1 MSLSSRGSVFL
12 VLCIVL
18 VLCPAPAVAFGAGNI
33 PGISTVEGQNW
44 RHGDIEDMLKTVAF
58 LKGHKWST
66 MMIKRVYFGNW
77 LRDYS
82 QAIDVGSVKG
92 VPAPTIRIL
101 VWILSFL
108 SFGYATGEFEV
119 TEERLGVYRP
129 EEHIDNPKDYAD
141 NEDARKYDP
150 RLRGPIQKEELLIDP
165 STGMKNYIANDRGGW
180 ATSSGYIRYSITRS
194 VHFGRVYT
202 HGGGGS
208 SGKEADLSEALR
220 CLGQSLHCL
229 EDWGAHTNYCE
240 LALIELGFRDV
251 FPHVGTETM
260 INLNGRR
267 VYPLVTGT
275 FGAVDFLHSMLGEA
289 NDHLSQSEIEEMDL
303 ALMNAQLATKGEGTR
318 GFFGSGSN
326 GGDDFLNLLS
336 QIPGQGA
343 GLASQARDL
352 QAQSQAQEYQ
362 NETTRAPN
370 QTFQGPPGSVGGP
383 PGPGI
388 PGMDPNFDAQKTIA
402 RIYPILEFRDK
413 IVKSINATIAKIP
426 GLEKLVETIS
436 EKITV
441 FIMSLLA
448 PFVRPI
454 IEAVT
459 KSLQDGSGAVVKSS
473 ADQQFVVWNDPHSSD
488 PTHSMLSKD
497 HFSNYLN
504 PVGGRVATT
513 ILQYAAPRILYAWE
527 HPGVPVDE
535 VINDI
540 LNVFHHPT
548 ARNEHLEIHR
558 NMFNT
563 VKKWV
568 DENPQRNSLNHIL
581 SSSSV
586 KAGGNHKGGNPAVHS
601 HGPDNSHSGFGGYGQ
616 AASTVWNKIQARD
629 LGAMREIDSP
639 SRGVSPAPPT
649 PAGMFGYSS
658 DPNAPSYGGGGGG
671 GEPYLGTQPPG
682 YSYDN
687 AAPMP
692 TSYQA
697 SGGGGYGGPQDQ
709 YQGGGGYGGGY
720 GGAPQQS
727 YGGPGGPGG
736 YPPQQT
742 GWDQR
747 PQSQGWDQRPQSQGG
762 WQQGP
767 PPPQQGGWQQGPPQQ
782 QGGWQQ
788 GPPPPQQA
796 GWQQGPPQGPPQGG
810 YPGQGYPGQG
820 GGYPGQG
827 YSGGY

>member
-12 VLCIVL
+12 VLCLVL
-18 VLCPAPAVAFGAGNI
+18 VLCPAPALAFGAGNI

-165 STGMKNYIANDRGGW
+165 ATGMKNYIANDRGGW
-180 ATSSGYIRYSITRS
+180 ATSSGYIRYSVTRS
-194 VHFGRVYT
+194 IHFGRVYT

-208 SGKEADLSEALR
+208 SGKDADLSEALR

-240 LALIELGFRDV
+240 LALIELGFNDV
-251 FPHVGTETM
+251 FPHVGSATK
-260 INLNGRR
+260 INLNGKH
-267 VYPLVTGT
+267 VYPLTTGT

-289 NDHLSQSEIEEMDL
+289 TDHFTQSEIEEMDL
-303 ALMNAQLATKGEGTR
+303 ALLNAQLATKGEGTR

-336 QIPGQGA
+336 QIPGQGS

-352 QAQSQAQEYQ
+352 QAQSQAQEYE
-362 NETTRAPN
+362 NEATRASGG
-370 QTFQGPPGSVGGP
+370 QTFQAPPGSVGGP

-388 PGMDPNFDAQKTIA
+388 PGMSPDFDAQKTIA

-448 PFVRPI
+448 PFIRPI
-454 IEAVT
+454 IEKVSKA
-459 KSLQDGSGAVVKSS
+459 LQDGSGAVVKSS
-473 ADQQFVVWNDPHSSD
+473 SDQQFVVWNDPNSSD

-535 VINDI
+535 VIADI
-540 LNVFHHPT
+540 LNVFHHPA
-548 ARNEHLEIHR
+548 ARNDRLEIHR

-568 DENPQRNSLNHIL
+568 DENPHRSNLNHVL
-581 SSSSV
+581 GSASV
-586 KAGGNHKGGNPAVHS
+586 KSGGNHKGGNPAVHS

-616 AASTVWNKIQARD
+616 AASAVWGKIQARD
-629 LGAMREIDSP
+629 LGAMREIDDVP
-639 SRGVSPAPPT
+639 SRGISPSPST
-649 PAGMFGYSS
+649 PVGAFGYSS
-658 DPNAPSYGGGGGG
+658 APGGAPSYGGGSGG
-671 GEPYLGTQPPG
+671 GEPYLGAQSGPSG

-687 AAPMP
+687 AAPAS
-692 TSYQA
+692 SYQA
-697 SGGGGYGGPQDQ
+697 SSGGGYQAQEP
-709 YQGGGGYGGGY
+709 YQGGGYGGGY
-720 GGAPQQS
+720 GGAPPQPS

-736 YPPQQT
+736 YPPQQSG
-742 GWDQR
+742 GWQQGPPP
-747 PQSQGWDQRPQSQGG
+747 PQQGGWQQGPPPPQQGG

-767 PPPQQGGWQQGPPQQ
+767 PPPQQGGWQQGPPQ
-782 QGGWQQ
+782 G
-788 GPPPPQQA
+788 PPQQ
-796 GWQQGPPQGPPQGG
+796 QGG

-820 GGYPGQG
+820 G
-827 YSGGY
+827 

>member
-1 MSLSSRGSVFL
+1 MSLSSRGCVFL

-33 PGISTVEGQNW
+33 PGISTIEGHNW

-141 NEDARKYDP
+141 NEDARTYDP
-150 RLRGPIQKEELLIDP
+150 RLRGPIQKEELMIDP

-180 ATSSGYIRYSITRS
+180 ATSSGYIRYSVTRS
-194 VHFGRVYT
+194 IHFGRVYT
-202 HGGGGS
+202 SGGGGS

-240 LALIELGFRDV
+240 LALIELGFHDV
-251 FPHVGTETM
+251 FPHVGSATQ

-267 VYPLVTGT
+267 VYPLTTGT

-289 NDHLSQSEIEEMDL
+289 NDHFTQSEIEEMDL
-303 ALMNAQLATKGEGTR
+303 ALMNAQLTTKGEGTR

-336 QIPGQGA
+336 QIPGQGS
-343 GLASQARDL
+343 GLASQARSL
-352 QAQSQAQEYQ
+352 QAQSQAQEYENQ
-362 NETTRAPN
+362 TTRAPAN
-370 QTFQGPPGSVGGP
+370 QTFQAPPGSAGGP

-388 PGMDPNFDAQKTIA
+388 PGMSPDFDAQKTIA

-413 IVKSINATIAKIP
+413 IVKSISATIAKIP

-448 PFVRPI
+448 PFIRPI
-454 IEAVT
+454 IEKVSKA
-459 KSLQDGSGAVVKSS
+459 LQDGSGAVVKSS
-473 ADQQFVVWNDPHSSD
+473 EDQQFIPWNDPHSTD

-540 LNVFHHPT
+540 LNVFHHPA

-568 DENPQRNSLNHIL
+568 DENPHRSNLNHVL
-581 SSSSV
+581 GSASV
-586 KAGGNHKGGNPAVHS
+586 KAGGNHKGGNPAIHPHGSAGHS

-616 AASTVWNKIQARD
+616 AASAVWNKIQARD
-629 LGAMREIDSP
+629 LGAMRELDSP
-639 SRGVSPAPPT
+639 TRGVSPAPPT
-649 PAGMFGYSS
+649 ADGAFGYSS
-658 DPNAPSYGGGGGG
+658 APGGASSHGG
-671 GEPYLGTQPPG
+671 GEPYLGAPSGPSG
-682 YSYDN
+682 YSYDS
-687 AAPMP
+687 APPPM
-692 TSYQA
+692 SYQA
-697 SGGGGYGGPQDQ
+697 PGGGGYQAQDQ
-709 YQGGGGYGGGY
+709 YQGGGGYGGAPQPSY
-720 GGAPQQS
+720 GGYAPQQS
-727 YGGPGGPGG
+727 G
-736 YPPQQT
+736 

-747 PQSQGWDQRPQSQGG
+747 PSS
-762 WQQGP
+762 
-767 PPPQQGGWQQGPPQQ
+767 QGGWQQGPPQQ

-788 GPPPPQQA
+788 GPPQQPG
-796 GWQQGPPQGPPQGG
+796 GWQQ
-810 YPGQGYPGQG
+810 
-820 GGYPGQG
+820 
-827 YSGGY
+827 